1 MFGRGG
7 DRVLSSAVAVFQSL
21 RDSLKSGDVKI
32 ERARSMSRGDDTNAR
47 V

>member
-7 DRVLSSAVAVFQSL
+7 DRVLSSAVAALPSRQSEEL
-21 RDSLKSGDVKI
+21 AMRRPSALGRWV
-32 ERARSMSRGDDTNAR
+32 G